1 MRRWLRRWTGLVG
14 VALRRTATKAT
25 RTAPRQTAVSVLGVA
40 IAVALMLVVTAT
52 GLGLV
57 EGTTV
62 RGDAVDY
69 WVVPESGGAS
79 TMVVSTAS
87 AQLGDV
93 HAKSDALNEDR
104 QIEYATPVQISV
116 LQVS

>member
-1 MRRWLRRWTGLVG
+1 MSRRLARWSGLVG

-25 RTAPRQTAVSVLGVA
+25 KTAPRQTAVSVLGVA

-57 EGTTV
+57 QGTTV

-69 WVVPESGGAS
+69 WVVPEGAARPRWSSPPRRPNSVTFTTRAPRS
-79 TMVVSTAS
+79 TTTGESSTRPRS
-87 AQLGDV
+87 
-93 HAKSDALNEDR
+93 KSR
-104 QIEYATPVQISV
+104 C
-116 LQVS
+116 